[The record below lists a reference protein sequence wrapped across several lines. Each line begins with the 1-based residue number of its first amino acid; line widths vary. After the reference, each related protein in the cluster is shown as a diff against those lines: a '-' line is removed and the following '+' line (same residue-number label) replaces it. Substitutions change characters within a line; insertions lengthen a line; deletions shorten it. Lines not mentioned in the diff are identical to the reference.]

1 MRFSRAAIVFLAAA
15 PCVLVLFAPS
25 AGADPLSSHVQV
37 SGRIGCGPGDAPP
50 LPGPGYLAQRAR
62 FQAAN
67 GEAHDASISLL
78 VNYTVDFNN
87 VPPDGETVNVYVTC
101 GGMGRE
107 WGTSFQLN
115 RQPDERQQLDLFG

>member
-1 MRFSRAAIVFLAAA
+1 MRFPRAAIALLAAA
-15 PCVLVLFAPS
+15 PCILVLLAPS
-25 AGADPLSSHVQV
+25 ADADPLSGHVQL
-37 SGRIGCGPGDAPP
+37 SGHISCGPGDAPP
-50 LPGPGYLAQRAR
+50 LPGPGYLAERAR

-67 GEAHDASISLL
+67 GEAQDASISLL

-87 VPPDGETVNVYVTC
+87 VPAEGETVNVYVTC

-115 RQPDERQQLDLFG
+115 RQSDEQQHLDLSG

>member
-1 MRFSRAAIVFLAAA
+1 
-15 PCVLVLFAPS
+15 VLLAPS
-25 AGADPLSSHVQV
+25 AEADRLSSHVRV
-37 SGRIGCGPGDAPP
+37 SGQISCGPGYAPP

-78 VNYTVDFNN
+78 INYTVDFNN
-87 VPPDGETVNVYVTC
+87 VPADGETVNVYITC

-107 WGTSFQLN
+107 WGTSFQLS
-115 RQPDERQQLDLFG
+115 RQPDEQQHLDLSG